1 MAKVLVETS
10 ARHVHLTEEHIAI
23 LFGEGHTLTKKKDL
37 SQPGQFACDERV
49 TVVINEFMPII
60 AGKLIRC
67 TVVCENEKNI
77 KNKQCT
83 KADQKNALCLNV
95 MFDSFSFLSFENATN
110 ISPAKIIVFAASKS
124 NVG

>member
-1 MAKVLVETS
+1 MIYS
-10 ARHVHLTEEHIAI
+10 A
-23 LFGEGHTLTKKKDL
+23 
-37 SQPGQFACDERV
+37 
-49 TVVINEFMPII
+49 INEFMPII

-77 KNKQCT
+77 KNRQCT